1 MQQQTMRCDSSLIH
15 RSVIQ
20 RVQRATFPTSSSISK
35 AAALAFQGPNKHSLV
50 SDKNSAVE
58 VEDLC
63 KDSAVFLWRGQG
75 YLDQQGYYII
85 YCK

>member
-1 MQQQTMRCDSSLIH
+1 MQQQTMHCDSSTEH

-35 AAALAFQGPNKHSLV
+35 AAALAFQGPNTHSLV

-58 VEDLC
+58 VEDILYTEDLC
-63 KDSAVFLWRGQG
+63 KDSTFLWRGQG
-75 YLDQQGYYII
+75 YLDQQG
-85 YCK
+85 